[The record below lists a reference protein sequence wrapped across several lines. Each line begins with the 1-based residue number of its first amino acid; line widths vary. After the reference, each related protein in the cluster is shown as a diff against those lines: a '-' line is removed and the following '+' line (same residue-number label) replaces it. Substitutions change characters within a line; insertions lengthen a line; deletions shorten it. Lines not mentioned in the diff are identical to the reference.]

1 MKTDGTDEH
10 GSENAWN
17 SLIPSDPS
25 SSVEL
30 TMGTELHGLK
40 KGGLIQRRRMEYG
53 SNGYPVLIR
62 VDPF

>member
-30 TMGTELHGLK
+30 TKGTELHGLK
-40 KGGLIQRRRMEYG
+40 EGGLI
-53 SNGYPVLIR
+53 
-62 VDPF
+62 